1 MATDAQ
7 QNLLSVDGGV
17 WITVAEL
24 ARRKGVS
31 KQTAAEKVNR
41 LEDEGRITT
50 RREGRRRLVELATY
64 DRAIGVVGDAAKE
77 IGAETKRDDGA
88 DPANSGLRDA
98 QTERAKY
105 DAQLKALDLA
115 ERQGQLVAL
124 RGEHGLETA
133 LVRVT
138 EALLRDL
145 GAPLNWV
152 SEILEASREGEPALR
167 RVLRNKV
174 RDQRT
179 AMAQTLAKL
188 AGEAAEAEKAGLQ
201 VDFMFGEGA

>member
-1 MATDAQ
+1 
-7 QNLLSVDGGV
+7 V
-17 WITVAEL
+17 
-24 ARRKGVS
+24 
-31 KQTAAEKVNR
+31 
-41 LEDEGRITT
+41 
-50 RREGRRRLVELATY
+50 
-64 DRAIGVVGDAAKE
+64 AKE
-77 IGAETKRDDGA
+77 IGAETKRDEGA
-88 DPANSGLRDA
+88 PEANSGYRDA

-115 ERQGQLVAL
+115 ERQGQLIPL

-174 RDQRT
+174 REQRT

-201 VDFMFGEGA
+201 VDFMFGEGV

>member
-50 RREGRRRLVELATY
+50 RRDGRRRLVELATY
-64 DRAIGVVGDAAKE
+64 DRAIGAVGDAAKE
-77 IGAETKRDDGA
+77 IGAETKRDDSSSEV
-88 DPANSGLRDA
+88 NSGLRDA

-152 SEILEASREGEPALR
+152 SEIIEASREGEPALR
-167 RVLRNKV
+167 RLLRNKV
-174 RDQRT
+174 REQRT
-179 AMAQTLAKL
+179 SMAQTLAKL

>member
-1 MATDAQ
+1 
-7 QNLLSVDGGV
+7 
-17 WITVAEL
+17 VAEL

-64 DRAIGVVGDAAKE
+64 DRAIGAVGDVAKE
-77 IGAETKRDDGA
+77 IGAETKRDEGA
-88 DPANSGLRDA
+88 PEANSGYRDA

-115 ERQGQLVAL
+115 ERQGQLIPL

-174 RDQRT
+174 REQRT

-201 VDFMFGEGA
+201 VDFMFGEGV